1 MRCAVSAMTY
11 GAACMLAALWGG
23 AAVAAEFRSIAPAAA
38 VLYDGPSTRARR
50 LYVAPRGM
58 PIEVISSGDPLWI
71 KGRDVG
77 GDTFWVARSDLTE
90 ARTVV
95 AAVPALV
102 RQAASDAAP
111 ILFRAE
117 RGVLLEPMEP
127 AAGGWVRV
135 RHRDGTI
142 GYVRTNEVWGL

>member
-1 MRCAVSAMTY
+1 MRCAVSTMAC

-23 AAVAAEFRSIAPAAA
+23 VAAAAEFRSIAPAAA

-102 RQAASDAAP
+102 RQTASDAAP

-135 RHRDGTI
+135 RHRDGTT